1 MMWNKF
7 IENKDFEV
15 CGVQLPGREA
25 REPEK
30 KLNNVPDVVATVYP
44 ELKALISGDVPYVM
58 VAHSMGAWCLW
69 GMLER
74 IKLERAKDASIRL
87 PLAVFISSFPPPFIT
102 TPVWKQNNASMPEE
116 EFKAE
121 LRLWGVNEA
130 VFRPTIWP
138 SFHDMLRQDFAIFDS
153 YKHTQHSTFDGDS
166 AVHAFLFWATAD
178 TRITEADLAA
188 WSEIF
193 PSNTQ
198 LKLEGHKHLFVMDK
212 ALTLKWGEGIAKILQ
227 EKLA

>member
-1 MMWNKF
+1 MF
-7 IENKDFEV
+7 
-15 CGVQLPGREA
+15 L
-25 REPEK
+25 
-30 KLNNVPDVVATVYP
+30 L
-44 ELKALISGDVPYVM
+44 ALHPCMAM
-58 VAHSMGAWCLW
+58 VLAL
-69 GMLER
+69 
-74 IKLERAKDASIRL
+74 RA
-87 PLAVFISSFPPPFIT
+87 
-102 TPVWKQNNASMPEE
+102 
-116 EFKAE
+116 
-121 LRLWGVNEA
+121 
-130 VFRPTIWP
+130 
-138 SFHDMLRQDFAIFDS
+138 
-153 YKHTQHSTFDGDS
+153 